1 MVNKSEV
8 LKLVVTVAKDA
19 HPELYAE
26 LEQRSRYYRP
36 ERIRTLATMQILGVG
51 SGVSVTDPAQGIPGS
66 ASAPMSGSI
75 DSTAPGETQQ
85 EALDEERHR
94 EEEKQKLAKR
104 RSSFKADLKGAF

>member
-1 MVNKSEV
+1 MGNKSEV
-8 LKLVVTVAKDA
+8 MKLVVTVTKDA

-51 SGVSVTDPAQGIPGS
+51 SGVSATVPAQGIPGS
-66 ASAPMSGSI
+66 ASAPMSGSM
-75 DSTAPGETQQ
+75 DSTAPGEPQQ
-85 EALDEERHR
+85 EAMEEERR
-94 EEEKQKLAKR
+94 IEEERQKLAKR